1 MSWIDVAAEADLRAA
16 GRLVVRTEGR
26 QILLVATEQGLFATA
41 NRCPH
46 EGYPLS
52 EGTLAGCTLTCNWH
66 NWKFDL
72 ASGETLVGGDRLRRY
87 PIRLEAGRISIE
99 LVEAPVEERRAAL
112 LDGLVQALAD
122 RDQQRQLRET
132 ARLERLGTDPLDA
145 VSTAIAWSHER
156 LEYGTTHAYAAI
168 PDWLRLQRDPS
179 LPAEARLM
187 ALGEILGHIGDDV
200 AGADAR
206 FGFTPETAP
215 WDAEQFRTA
224 IEREDEPTAISL
236 LRGALGEPVWP
247 ADLRAALCGAA
258 LEHYADFGHSL
269 IYTTQALRLIDRLGP
284 SVAVPLLLA
293 LVRSL
298 IYGQR
303 EDLLPEFRDYRRHHD
318 AWWRSDAAPPPPLH
332 IDSFRRTSAKQAM
345 AIVAAWAP
353 IHPPVAIFA
362 VLVEAA
368 AWELLHAD
376 APFIDSSDQK
386 LSENVGWLDFTHAL
400 TFAAAGLDAVAVDA
414 SLWPA
419 VLLQLACF
427 IGRSS
432 RYVDAELATEEWA
445 VPDAHAFLTQAI
457 QGLLHHGQGR
467 FIFSAHL
474 PKTLFAAIE
483 LADALP
489 GAAPTILA
497 AANRFL
503 HAPLRGRNA
512 LRSAKQ
518 MLAFVAEE

>member
-1 MSWIDVAAEADLRAA
+1 MSWIDVADEAELRAA

-26 QILLVATEQGLFATA
+26 QILLVATDAGLFATA

-87 PIRLEAGRISIE
+87 PLRVEAGRISIE
-99 LVEAPVEERRAAL
+99 LVEAPIEERRTAL

-132 ARLERLGTDPLDA
+132 ARIERLGADPLDA
-145 VSTAIAWSHER
+145 VRTAIVWSHEC

-168 PDWLRLQRDPS
+168 PDWLRLQGDPA

-200 AGADAR
+200 AGADAK
-206 FGFTPETAP
+206 FGFWAGSAA
-215 WDAEQFRTA
+215 WDAAAFRAA
-224 IEREDEPTAISL
+224 IEREHEAGAVGL
-236 LRGALGEPVWP
+236 LRGALALPAWP
-247 ADLRAALCGAA
+247 GDLPAALFAAA

-269 IYTTQALRLIDRLGP
+269 IYVAQALRLIERLGP
-284 SVAVPLLLA
+284 DVALPLLLA

-303 EDLLPEFRDYRRHHD
+303 EDLLPEFRDYRRRVD
-318 AWWRSDAAPPPPLH
+318 AWWESGDQAPAFEAP
-332 IDSFRRTSAKQAM
+332 SFRRTSAKQAM

-353 IHPPVAIFA
+353 DHPPAAIFA

-368 AWELLHAD
+368 AWQLLHAD
-376 APFIDSSDQK
+376 APFIDSTDQK

-400 TFAAAGLDAVAVDA
+400 TFAAAGLDAVALDP

-419 VLLQLACF
+419 LLLQLACF
-427 IGRSS
+427 IGRNS
-432 RYVDAELATEEWA
+432 RYVDAELATSDWA
-445 VPDAHAFLTQAI
+445 VPDAQAFRVQATRGLT
-457 QGLLHHGQGR
+457 HHGQGR

-474 PKTLFAAIE
+474 AKTLFAAIE
-483 LADALP
+483 LAEALP
-489 GAAPTILA
+489 GAAPTILPA
-497 AANRFL
+497 INRFL
-503 HAPLRGRNA
+503 QAPLRGRNP
-512 LRSAKQ
+512 LRNAKQ
-518 MLAFVAEE
+518 MLDFVAEE